1 MRFDFLARERADD
14 EHGKAFHAGNALAFV
29 GQGLDGDDEI
39 VVFLN
44 GRAHFL
50 CHRFGILSARVAR
63 GRFRFWDFV
72 HWNCL
77 FMLDACFCA
86 LAT

>member
-1 MRFDFLARERADD
+1 VRFDFFTRERADD

-44 GRAHFL
+44 GRAL
-50 CHRFGILSARVAR
+50 V
-63 GRFRFWDFV
+63 FV
-72 HWNCL
+72 P
-77 FMLDACFCA
+77 
-86 LAT
+86 